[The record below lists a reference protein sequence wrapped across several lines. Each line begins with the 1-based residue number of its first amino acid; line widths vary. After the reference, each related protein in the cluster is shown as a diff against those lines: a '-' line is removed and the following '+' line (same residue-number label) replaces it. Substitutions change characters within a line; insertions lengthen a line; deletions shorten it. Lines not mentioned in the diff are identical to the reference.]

1 MKKTLIL
8 IAGLAVLPA
17 FGQEEIMPRPPKRPW
32 VGGNELVRLIRD
44 TRIGEPH
51 HAKNL
56 VVYPLFTSGR
66 ASDGYWT
73 LDQALARRVLRITE
87 KGEGNVPELLVE
99 NLAGEPIFLMA
110 GEIVTGGKQN
120 RVIAQDI
127 LLAPHS
133 GPISLGVYCVEHG
146 RWTAQT
152 RYFGA
157 EKEIAHNQLRQQLN
171 DASNSQGRVWAEVAR
186 KASAVAAPAAASPT
200 GYLGAALGDRDVKRK
215 VDEYTRPISLPRE
228 ANGMAVLTGGRV
240 AGVEIFGDCET
251 FAKLRDKLLR
261 SYAVDAI
268 ESYGTDLGG
277 RGRDVVVE
285 FLRRAEDTRLV
296 SKPSLGLG
304 RLLGIEGA
312 GLYGSVLVFHEQR
325 GAHGVV
331 HASIFPSS
339 PLIEQPTPRPHPR
352 RWPRE

>member
-1 MKKTLIL
+1 MKETLLLFVGLTIL
-8 IAGLAVLPA
+8 PV

-32 VGGNELVRLIRD
+32 TGNELVRLIRD
-44 TRIGEPH
+44 TRIGEPR

-56 VVYPLFTSGR
+56 VVYPLFTSGL
-66 ASDGYWT
+66 ASGGYWT
-73 LDQALARRVLRITE
+73 LDGALARKALRITE

-99 NLAGEPIFLMA
+99 NLADEPIFLMA

-127 LLAPHS
+127 LLAPRS

-146 RWTAQT
+146 RWTVQT
-152 RYFGA
+152 KYFGA
-157 EKEIAHNQLRQQLN
+157 ERDIAHNQLRQQLN
-171 DASNSQGRVWAEVAR
+171 DVSNSQSQVWTEVSR
-186 KASAVAAPAAASPT
+186 KARAVTGQAAASPT
-200 GYLGAALGDRDVKRK
+200 GYLGAAFQDRDVQRK
-215 VDEYTRPISLPRE
+215 VDGYTKSIALPRD

-268 ESYGTDLGG
+268 ESDATDIGG
-277 RGRDVVVE
+277 HGRDMVVE

-296 SKPSLGLG
+296 SKPSLGVG

-325 GAHGVV
+325 GAHSVV
-331 HASIFPSS
+331 HTSIFPAN
-339 PLIEQPTPRPHPR
+339 PVIEQPTPRPLPR
-352 RWPRE
+352 RLPRE